1 MANLFIQTVEVQL
14 LLNVNFQ
21 IKLFNGL
28 SDELSLV

>member
-14 LLNVNFQ
+14 LLNVNIQ